1 MTKKIQI
8 STKFIKFVEIFFN
21 ICYYILTS
29 NIMKKI
35 KVLKSLPENKKSLS
49 KTYKKN
55 RKYKYMEKDKFS
67 DKYLQYYDDIKIPS
81 HKVTD
86 W

>member
-1 MTKKIQI
+1 MIKKIQI

-21 ICYYILTS
+21 ICYYILTR

-81 HKVTD
+81 QKYD

>member
-1 MTKKIQI
+1 
-8 STKFIKFVEIFFN
+8 
-21 ICYYILTS
+21 
-29 NIMKKI
+29 MKKI

-81 HKVTD
+81 QKYD